1 VVSLHHINQCLEL
14 PGSGGKELTAKESA
28 ELEKRFYERLWESS
42 STELSS
48 EEHDRLAITV
58 ASVPEDCRSVLDV
71 GCGDGR
77 VSQLLRRVR
86 EGLLVAFDLSLAAL
100 RRFPPPG
107 CCGSAEFLPFADRV
121 FDLVMATEIMEHLPQ
136 AVYVCALQEMARVA
150 QRYILV
156 TVPNN
161 ENLNENIAVCPA
173 CGSRFHVWGH
183 RRTYTSTELAKVFSG
198 FRIARIF
205 SFGSKIATYNRCLLW
220 VRMRLAGA
228 CCWEEQ
234 TVCYACGSARRPEP
248 RWPLLAR
255 GCDSLNYRFWGR
267 VFQRS
272 SWLLALF
279 EREF

>member
-1 VVSLHHINQCLEL
+1 M
-14 PGSGGKELTAKESA
+14 TAKESA
-28 ELEKRFYERLWESS
+28 NLEKCFYERRWESIGA
-42 STELSS
+42 ELCP
-48 EEHDRLAITV
+48 EEQDRAATTV
-58 ASVPEDCRSVLDV
+58 AAIPEDCRSTLDL

-77 VSQLLRRVR
+77 VSQLLRKAR
-86 EGLLVAFDLSLAAL
+86 EGLLVSFDLSLAAL
-100 RRFPPPG
+100 KRLPPPR
-107 CCGSAEFLPFADRV
+107 CCGTVELVPFAERA

-136 AVYVCALQEMARVA
+136 RIYACALKEMARVA
-150 QRYILV
+150 QKYILI
-156 TVPNN
+156 TVPND
-161 ENLNENIAVCPA
+161 ESLDENIAVCPA

-183 RRTYTSTELAKVFSG
+183 RRKYTSRELTKLFRG
-198 FRIARIF
+198 FRMTRNF
-205 SFGSKIATYNRCLLW
+205 PFGSKTATYNGYLLW

-234 TVCYACGSARRPEP
+234 TVCYVCGSARRPEA

-255 GCDSLNYRFWGR
+255 ACDFLNYRFWAR